1 MSILV
6 MKNLRPKEVRDK
18 SSVKTLLF
26 LQHCAAFMKMSL
38 EVEWELGS
46 RTERQGREALSE
58 TKWQG
63 PCGDVE
69 MGQRS

>member
-26 LQHCAAFMKMSL
+26 LQHYAAFMKKSL

-46 RTERQGREALSE
+46 RSEGPGREALNE
-58 TKWQG
+58 TKCC

>member
-46 RTERQGREALSE
+46 RTERQGRETPHVRMATVPSRISLL
-58 TKWQG
+58 
-63 PCGDVE
+63 
-69 MGQRS
+69 